1 MSELEIQENMSA
13 EEAFMDTESA
23 YEEIPEAFQK
33 LAQLLGQD
41 QFELLFP
48 DKDVENQDEMRLVY
62 LMNDA
67 VESFLVFSGA
77 RMTGHYQKDYE
88 GELDATLSQEDGE
101 YVLVVYQGE
110 TVVTIFF
117 QDLSLEMNL
126 YNYGDIGHFWL
137 KGYEYL
143 RILEYRL
150 AILSDKCEYLGE
162 KATSDTE
169 RKLAKLVHFPPLNY
183 TCYPAVPA
191 KYIVPMED
199 PWNPTEEAM
208 DVMEELVK
216 EVGDKSLLWWL
227 QRYRRYHGKRMSR
240 WIARLLQ
247 REKHAAVVDLLNKKL
262 AKEAENYPRRDFGE
276 KFNQNYQNILKK
288 AEKRKASQ
296 EEKRGKAQK
305 GEAEDHGSGD
315 PEGAAG
321 AMGHCEKGAKDDL
334 SAYPYFTYGDFGGH
348 RRGGPGGHGHSL
360 RKAQRCHVDG
370 DAGTYGAGADAGCA
384 HTPGAGPAGR
394 RDEGAG
400 QSGHYSPDMGPDSHG
415 LCLRRTA

>member
-23 YEEIPEAFQK
+23 YEEIPEVFQK

-117 QDLSLEMNL
+117 QDLLLEMNL
-126 YNYGDIGHFWL
+126 YNYGDVGHFWV

-208 DVMEELVK
+208 VVMEELVK
-216 EVGDKSLLWWL
+216 EAGDKSLLWWL

-240 WIARLLQ
+240 WIARLLH

-276 KFNQNYQNILKK
+276 KFNQKYQNILKK
-288 AEKRKASQ
+288 AEKRKAELESNGQ
-296 EEKRGKAQK
+296 KVTLVREEPFATARDSVDFKVYLMIWKEKQGNRV
-305 GEAEDHGSGD
+305 AEI
-315 PEGAAG
+315 E
-321 AMGHCEKGAKDDL
+321 E
-334 SAYPYFTYGDFGGH
+334 F
-348 RRGGPGGHGHSL
+348 
-360 RKAQRCHVDG
+360 
-370 DAGTYGAGADAGCA
+370 
-384 HTPGAGPAGR
+384 
-394 RDEGAG
+394 
-400 QSGHYSPDMGPDSHG
+400 
-415 LCLRRTA
+415 

>member
-1 MSELEIQENMSA
+1 MMDAFEMLQELLAQGQFELIL
-13 EEAFMDTESA
+13 
-23 YEEIPEAFQK
+23 PEAFETAK
-33 LAQLLGQD
+33 LV
-41 QFELLFP
+41 
-48 DKDVENQDEMRLVY
+48 DKLRLVY

-208 DVMEELVK
+208 DVMEELV
-216 EVGDKSLLWWL
+216 EEAGDKSLLWWL

-240 WIARLLQ
+240 WIARLLH

-288 AEKRKASQ
+288 AEKRKAELESNGQ
-296 EEKRGKAQK
+296 KVTLVREEPFAVARDSVDFKVYLMIWKEKQGNRV
-305 GEAEDHGSGD
+305 AEI
-315 PEGAAG
+315 E
-321 AMGHCEKGAKDDL
+321 E
-334 SAYPYFTYGDFGGH
+334 F
-348 RRGGPGGHGHSL
+348 
-360 RKAQRCHVDG
+360 
-370 DAGTYGAGADAGCA
+370 
-384 HTPGAGPAGR
+384 
-394 RDEGAG
+394 
-400 QSGHYSPDMGPDSHG
+400 
-415 LCLRRTA
+415 

>member
-191 KYIVPMED
+191 KYIVLMED

-216 EVGDKSLLWWL
+216 EAGDKSLLWWL
-227 QRYRRYHGKRMSR
+227 QRYRRYHGK
-240 WIARLLQ
+240 
-247 REKHAAVVDLLNKKL
+247 E
-262 AKEAENYPRRDFGE
+262 
-276 KFNQNYQNILKK
+276 
-288 AEKRKASQ
+288 
-296 EEKRGKAQK
+296 
-305 GEAEDHGSGD
+305 
-315 PEGAAG
+315 
-321 AMGHCEKGAKDDL
+321 
-334 SAYPYFTYGDFGGH
+334 
-348 RRGGPGGHGHSL
+348 
-360 RKAQRCHVDG
+360 
-370 DAGTYGAGADAGCA
+370 
-384 HTPGAGPAGR
+384 
-394 RDEGAG
+394 
-400 QSGHYSPDMGPDSHG
+400 
-415 LCLRRTA
+415 

>member
-126 YNYGDIGHFWL
+126 YNYGDIGHFWV

-216 EVGDKSLLWWL
+216 EAGDKSLLWWL

-240 WIARLLQ
+240 WIARLLH
-247 REKHAAVVDLLNKKL
+247 REKHVAVVDLLNKKL

-276 KFNQNYQNILKK
+276 KFNQKYQNILKK
-288 AEKRKASQ
+288 AEKRKAELESNGQ
-296 EEKRGKAQK
+296 KVTLVREEPFAVARDSVDFKVYLMIWKEKQ
-305 GEAEDHGSGD
+305 GD
-315 PEGAAG
+315 SVVEI
-321 AMGHCEKGAKDDL
+321 EE
-334 SAYPYFTYGDFGGH
+334 F
-348 RRGGPGGHGHSL
+348 
-360 RKAQRCHVDG
+360 
-370 DAGTYGAGADAGCA
+370 
-384 HTPGAGPAGR
+384 
-394 RDEGAG
+394 
-400 QSGHYSPDMGPDSHG
+400 
-415 LCLRRTA
+415 